1 MTIERFV
8 RGMPKVE
15 VNLQFEGAIQ
25 HETLIVI
32 AEQNDVPLK
41 NKRYKHWLKQL
52 EQVDYTNLHELIKEV
67 SKWIQQPED
76 FTRIV
81 YEIGVSLAKQNVQ
94 YAEIGFAPSLYA
106 DNGLTFEQLLTALND
121 GRERVQRAWNVQ
133 LRWILNGVREEP
145 QSIDDVIKWSSGSAG
160 TKGGIVGIGL
170 VGREL
175 RGWADTFERPFR
187 TAQKKNL
194 ARVITL
200 LDGTLSTSG
209 LLERFEPDRIE
220 VGLTTAQD
228 QDAIQMITDR
238 KTAVGICMAQSIAKG
253 SITNYDAFPIRKLVD
268 DGTVVHIGAGMPTY
282 YQTSLTQEYLAAL
295 QYGGLSLQELEQISL
310 NALDASFMPDE
321 RKTEM
326 KQAFL
331 EVYASLRE
339 EQKVDAESTFSS

>member
-15 VNLQFEGAIQ
+15 INLQFEGAIQ

-52 EQVDYTNLHELIKEV
+52 EQVDYANLNDVIKEV

-106 DNGLTFEQLLTALND
+106 ESGLTFEQLLTALND

-133 LRWILNGVREEP
+133 LRWILNGVRDEP
-145 QSIDDVIKWSSGSAG
+145 QSIDDVIKWASGAAG
-160 TKGGIVGIGL
+160 VKGGIVGIGL
-170 VGREL
+170 IGRET

-194 ARVITL
+194 MRVVNL
-200 LDGTLSTSG
+200 LDGTLPVNA
-209 LLERFEPDRIE
+209 LLERFEPDRVE
-220 VGLTTAQD
+220 VGLATAED
-228 QDAIQMITDR
+228 QDAVQLITDR

-253 SITNYDAFPIRKLVD
+253 SIPSYDAYPLRRLVD
-268 DGTVVHIGAGMPTY
+268 DGAVVHVGAGMPSFYRT
-282 YQTSLTQEYLAAL
+282 TLTQEYMAAL
-295 QYGGLSLQELEQISL
+295 QYSGLSIQELEQISL

-321 RKTEM
+321 RKAEM
-326 KQAFL
+326 KQAFM
-331 EVYASLRE
+331 EVYVSLRE
-339 EQKVDAESTFSS
+339 EQKIDVQSTF

>member
-41 NKRYKHWLKQL
+41 NKRFKNWLKQL
-52 EQVDYTNLHELIKEV
+52 EQVEYASLNDLIKEV

-94 YAEIGFAPSLYA
+94 YAEIGFAPSLYVE
-106 DNGLTFEQLLTALND
+106 NGLTFEQLLTALND

-133 LRWILNGVREEP
+133 LRWIINGLRDEP
-145 QSIDDVIKWSSGSAG
+145 QSIDDAIKWASGSAG
-160 TKGGIVGIGL
+160 AKGGIVGIGL
-170 VGREL
+170 AGREV

-194 ARVITL
+194 SRVINL
-200 LDGTLSTSG
+200 LEGSLPVNA
-209 LLERFEPDRIE
+209 LIERFESNRIE
-220 VGLTTAQD
+220 VGVATAAD
-228 QDAIQMITDR
+228 QESVQTITDR
-238 KTAVGICMAQSIAKG
+238 QTAVGICMAQGVVKG
-253 SITNYDAFPIRKLVD
+253 SIATYDAFPLRRLVD
-268 DGTVVHIGAGMPTY
+268 DGAVVHIGSGMPALYRT
-282 YQTSLTQEYLAAL
+282 TLTQEYLAAL
-295 QYGGLSLQELEQISL
+295 QYCGLSIRELEQISL
-310 NALDASFMPDE
+310 NALQASFMPDE
-321 RKTEM
+321 RKAEM
-326 KQAFL
+326 KQAFE
-331 EVYASLRE
+331 EVYASLRD
-339 EQKVDAESTFSS
+339 EQKVDAESTF